1 MVTFFNTGLASIFAK
16 NDLANVMHFDRH
28 GKAKVVI
35 MLNLNPNLFSD
46 QMRNII
52 WEINTMLA
60 MRQAPHQAFGH
71 QWSSSNA
78 LL

>member
-1 MVTFFNTGLASIFAK
+1 
-16 NDLANVMHFDRH
+16 
-28 GKAKVVI
+28 
-35 MLNLNPNLFSD
+35 
-46 QMRNII
+46 MRNII